1 MTEDIFG
8 SMKCF
13 IGLVMRY
20 TVLEVQKAEK
30 NTKSYPGGGAVICS
44 DMF

>member
-20 TVLEVQKAEK
+20 TVLEVQRAEK
-30 NTKSYPGGGAVICS
+30 RQIHTQVEVL
-44 DMF
+44 